1 MIDFRHQTFLKLC
14 QIKNYTKT
22 AEKLHITQPTVS
34 QHIKYL
40 EKYYGVKLFNYSGKK
55 VSITEAGQK
64 LYKYTEKMTADSLEI
79 KTSLQQNEKIKNIKF
94 GATLSIGEFVMPE
107 ILTKAMDRKKQLNFD
122 MLVENTENLIKKLKK
137 GEINFA
143 ILEGFFDKSKFGHQ
157 LFSREEFIGVSS
169 PKSKYCCH
177 RFKLEELL
185 NSTLILREKGSG
197 TRDILEQL
205 LYKNNLS
212 KDSFKNVIEI
222 GNMNV
227 IKKLVA
233 ENKGITFMY
242 KIAAEKEL
250 KEKKLL
256 PLEIIDLEIER
267 EFNFVYLKGS
277 VFTEEYQKYFELFNN
292 LRFPGSR
299 I

>member
-1 MIDFRHQTFLKLC
+1 MIDYRHQTFLELC

-22 AEKLHITQPTVS
+22 AKKLHLTQPAVS

-40 EKYYGVKLFNYSGKK
+40 EEYYGVKLFNYSGKK
-55 VSITEAGQK
+55 LNITAAGKK
-64 LYKYTEKMTADSLEI
+64 LYKYTEKMTADSREI
-79 KTSLQQNEKIKNIKF
+79 KKSLSTNDQIKNIKF

-107 ILTKAMDRKKQLNFD
+107 LLIKAMEQNPLLNFD
-122 MLVENTENLIKKLKK
+122 MLVENTQNLIEKLKK

-157 LFSREEFIGVSS
+157 LFSREKFIGVSAAD
-169 PKSKYCCH
+169 SKISNK
-177 RFKLEELL
+177 RFEMTDLL
-185 NSTLILREKGSG
+185 KFCLILREKGSG

-205 LYKNNLS
+205 LYENNLR

-233 ENKGITFMY
+233 KDKGITFMY
-242 KIAAEKEL
+242 KTALEKEL
-250 KEKKLL
+250 KTKKLAEL
-256 PLEIIDLEIER
+256 KIIDFDIKR
-267 EFNFVYLKGS
+267 EFNFVYLKDS
-277 VFTEEYQKYFELFNN
+277 VFTDKYLKYFKLFLN
-292 LRFPGSR
+292 LRN
-299 I
+299 